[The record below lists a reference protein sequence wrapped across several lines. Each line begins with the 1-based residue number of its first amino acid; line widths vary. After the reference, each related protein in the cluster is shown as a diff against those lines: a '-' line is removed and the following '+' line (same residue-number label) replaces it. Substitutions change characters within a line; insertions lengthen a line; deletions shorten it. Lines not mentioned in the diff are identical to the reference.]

1 MGGSDGC
8 RTRVLELQGSR
19 SKRRARQ
26 KVEPLRILL
35 PVTTGNGER
44 VTVEWPSVGAEWL
57 PMDKKHR
64 GAWCCGK
71 LWHQVVSS
79 KWVVNSGVL
88 ARCTDAWIPSLRPPL
103 HARIGHPTPPPP
115 RHLSSIPWCHRAVPS
130 GANRPPQTRS
140 HAQPPPAHPSCQRR
154 RQRTHQ
160 PTTARCVNR
169 PAPATR
175 ARQPSHLHPH
185 KPAACALAGWRM
197 PPAPSHQE

>member
-1 MGGSDGC
+1 MQKNREYDTVAHQHNRQVCLHAHSTHRHIQSCAHTHRCVGMSSTNVSALPIVRWRTMGGSDGC

-57 PMDKKHR
+57 PLDKKHR

-71 LWHQVVSS
+71 FWHQVVAQGGAGGGSS

-103 HARIGHPTPPPP
+103 HARIGHPTPPPSP
-115 RHLSSIPWCHRAVPS
+115 PS
-130 GANRPPQTRS
+130 
-140 HAQPPPAHPSCQRR
+140 
-154 RQRTHQ
+154 
-160 PTTARCVNR
+160 
-169 PAPATR
+169 
-175 ARQPSHLHPH
+175 
-185 KPAACALAGWRM
+185 
-197 PPAPSHQE
+197 